1 MLNFL
6 QSTLDTL
13 KDKLFNNVIVG
24 KMIIVINENFDA
36 QINKIFKNNIKSVSS
51 SNTESILY
59 RKNYRRIRVM
69 QATEN

>member
-1 MLNFL
+1 L
-6 QSTLDTL
+6 QSILDTL

-24 KMIIVINENFDA
+24 KMILVINENFDA
-36 QINKIFKNNIKSVSS
+36 QINKIFKNNIKSVCV

-69 QATEN
+69 QAT

>member
-1 MLNFL
+1 L
-6 QSTLDTL
+6 QSILDTL